1 MKIVIWNIRG
11 MGRLAR
17 IRQLKELMAKE
28 KPDIIGLQET
38 IKKSFSEREL
48 EALAPGG
55 GYKWGWIAASGHS
68 GGILLGAKEDILQI
82 EDWETGTF
90 YVGATIRDRLTNVRW
105 DCLTVY
111 GPAQHDRSEEF
122 LEELRIRCEKA
133 VLPLLIGGDF
143 NLIREEKDKNSGG
156 GNTKLMHA
164 FNNFIEKADL
174 REIYR
179 GGGGYTWTNKQ
190 LKPIQSNL
198 DRILV
203 TTEWEGKFP
212 LATLNSR
219 TRVGS
224 DHCPLVLDTGE
235 GKLNRT
241 SQFRFERFW
250 IKEEGFIELVNT
262 KWRTLVSKWPDAA
275 YSLDKWHGGLCG
287 LRQYLHGW
295 SNNIRGDYK
304 RAKLRLTKEMED
316 IDKKQNKGEADEDI
330 LAKRFSLEIELEKL
344 MEAEEIYW
352 QQRGSERWILEGDA
366 NTNFFHLIANG
377 RRRKKIITCLEHDGG
392 EVTDKEGI

>member
-287 LRQYLHGW
+287 LRQYLRGW

-316 IDKKQNKGEADEDI
+316 IDKK
-330 LAKRFSLEIELEKL
+330 
-344 MEAEEIYW
+344 
-352 QQRGSERWILEGDA
+352 
-366 NTNFFHLIANG
+366 
-377 RRRKKIITCLEHDGG
+377 
-392 EVTDKEGI
+392 